1 MSLRIRTRAT
11 TTTTALTTA
20 TGTVV
25 TAAALALSGVAPASA
40 STPAATTAS
49 TTAAATV
56 PWSASH
62 ATASAAGD
70 RWLASGKLVLDG
82 TLTNT
87 GTGCYSVWTRF
98 AHDFVVLPYTKHAE
112 ICGAGSVDFTATK
125 SYTYTVT
132 GTLRVCRGTTD
143 TTDCGPGVSITH
155 WPIG

>member
-1 MSLRIRTRAT
+1 MSLRTRTRAI
-11 TTTTALTTA
+11 TTTAALATA
-20 TGTVV
+20 T
-25 TAAALALSGVAPASA
+25 AALTLSGAAPASA
-40 STPAATTAS
+40 STAAGTTAAD

-62 ATASAAGD
+62 GTASAAGE
-70 RWLASGKLVLDG
+70 RWLANGKLVLDG

-112 ICGAGSVDFTATK
+112 ICGAGSVSFTADK

-143 TTDCGPGVSITH
+143 TTDCGQAVSITY

>member
-1 MSLRIRTRAT
+1 MSLRTRTRT
-11 TTTTALTTA
+11 ITTTAALATATTA
-20 TGTVV
+20 ALTLS
-25 TAAALALSGVAPASA
+25 AAAPVSA
-40 STPAATTAS
+40 STAAGATAAG
-49 TTAAATV
+49 TAAAATV

-62 ATASAAGD
+62 GTASAAGD
-70 RWLASGKLVLDG
+70 RWVESGKLVLDG

-98 AHDFVVLPYTKHAE
+98 VHDWVVMPYTKHAE

-143 TTDCGPGVSITH
+143 TTDCGQGVSITH

>member
-1 MSLRIRTRAT
+1 MSLRTRTRAIT
-11 TTTTALTTA
+11 TTAALATATTALTLSGA
-20 TGTVV
+20 APVS
-25 TAAALALSGVAPASA
+25 AAA
-40 STPAATTAS
+40 STG
-49 TTAAATV
+49 AATV

-70 RWLASGKLVLDG
+70 RWLASGRLVLDG

-143 TTDCGPGVSITH
+143 TTDCGQSVGITH

>member
-1 MSLRIRTRAT
+1 MSLRTRTRAI
-11 TTTTALTTA
+11 TTTAALATATTA
-20 TGTVV
+20 
-25 TAAALALSGVAPASA
+25 ALTLSGAAPASA
-40 STPAATTAS
+40 STAAGTTAAE

-62 ATASAAGD
+62 GTASAAGD

-98 AHDFVVLPYTKHAE
+98 VHDFVVLPYTKHAE

-143 TTDCGPGVSITH
+143 TTDCGQGVGITH

>member
-1 MSLRIRTRAT
+1 MSLRTRTRAI
-11 TTTTALTTA
+11 TTTAALATATTA
-20 TGTVV
+20 ALTLS
-25 TAAALALSGVAPASA
+25 AAAPVSA
-40 STPAATTAS
+40 STAAGA
-49 TTAAATV
+49 TAAATV

-62 ATASAAGD
+62 GTASAAGD
-70 RWLASGKLVLDG
+70 RWVESGKLVLDG

-98 AHDFVVLPYTKHAE
+98 VHDWVVMPYTKHAE

-143 TTDCGPGVSITH
+143 TTDCGQGVSITH

>member
-1 MSLRIRTRAT
+1 MSLRTRTRAI
-11 TTTTALTTA
+11 TTTAALA
-20 TGTVV
+20 
-25 TAAALALSGVAPASA
+25 TAATAALTLSAAAPVSA
-40 STPAATTAS
+40 STAAGATAAG
-49 TTAAATV
+49 TAAAATV

-62 ATASAAGD
+62 DTASAAGD
-70 RWLASGKLVLDG
+70 RWLANGKLVLDG

-98 AHDFVVLPYTKHAE
+98 VHDWVVMPYTKHAE

-143 TTDCGPGVSITH
+143 TTDCGQGVSITH

>member
-1 MSLRIRTRAT
+1 MSLRTRTRAI
-11 TTTTALTTA
+11 TTTAALATA
-20 TGTVV
+20 T
-25 TAAALALSGVAPASA
+25 AALTLSAGAPVSA
-40 STPAATTAS
+40 SPGAGTTSAG
-49 TTAAATV
+49 TAAATV

-62 ATASAAGD
+62 STASAAGD
-70 RWLASGKLVLDG
+70 RWLANGKLVLDG

-98 AHDFVVLPYTKHAE
+98 VHDWVVMPYTKHAE

-143 TTDCGPGVSITH
+143 TTDCGQSVGITH

>member
-11 TTTTALTTA
+11 TTTAALTTA

-40 STPAATTAS
+40 STPAA

-143 TTDCGPGVSITH
+143 TADCGPGVSITH